1 LRVIAIDHPPSAG
14 CVTRSPILIDSY
26 EMHFNNK
33 FHNAAIEHCARG
45 TAAI

>member
-14 CVTRSPILIDSY
+14 CVTRSAILIDFY

-33 FHNAAIEHCARG
+33 FHCRMIGDCVQPAGAI
-45 TAAI
+45 